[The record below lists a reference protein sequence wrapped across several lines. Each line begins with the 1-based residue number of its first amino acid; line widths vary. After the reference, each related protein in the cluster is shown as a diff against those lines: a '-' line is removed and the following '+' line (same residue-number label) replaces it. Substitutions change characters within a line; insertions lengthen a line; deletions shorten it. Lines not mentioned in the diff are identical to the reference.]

1 MPKTR
6 PIINLISWCLMVLKG
21 GITVGYQVSWNYWNF
36 KKEEKT
42 GVTQKG
48 ESAKEL
54 HLFIT
59 RGRCLCTLGLHYE
72 GRRNTAEHVEP
83 PEGASQYMLLSYSSV
98 DCKRSET
105 SASNKCKVASIY
117 SIVST
122 GVHSG
127 MWIPKDRWHA
137 RSHNHAKPNRLANE
151 TNLK

>member
-1 MPKTR
+1 MRICTSST
-6 PIINLISWCLMVLKG
+6 LEDAV
-21 GITVGYQVSWNYWNF
+21 Y
-36 KKEEKT
+36 
-42 GVTQKG
+42 
-48 ESAKEL
+48 L
-54 HLFIT
+54 HSGFIMIK
-59 RGRCLCTLGLHYE
+59 
-72 GRRNTAEHVEP
+72 AEHVEP

-127 MWIPKDRWHA
+127 MWIPKDRWHG